1 MIAAASALPTIIL
14 ASLSAF
20 AFIIAASL
28 STSDLTV
35 KSTSAAS
42 ALSLSAFL
50 FLSACILPYMLSA
63 ISAGKSA
70 LLILT
75 STSSIPNSRI
85 LGFDCCF
92 TLFIICSRL
101 VFIIS
106 TCKSEAISLLN
117 SDEMISM
124 ALDAAKVSLRVVLK
138 NNSGSTIFPLA

>member
-1 MIAAASALPTIIL
+1 MIV
-14 ASLSAF
+14 
-20 AFIIAASL
+20 ASL

-50 FLSACILPYMLSA
+50 FLSACILPYILSA
-63 ISAGKSA
+63 ISSGKSA

-85 LGFDCCF
+85 FGSASSL
-92 TLFIICSRL
+92 TLFIICSL
-101 VFIIS
+101 FVFIIS
-106 TCKSEAISLLN
+106 VCRSEAISLLN
-117 SDEMISM
+117 SDEIISM

-138 NNSGSTIFPLA
+138 NKRGSTILPLA